1 MMDGNPHPRF
11 LTINCIV
18 RKYQIEITRDRHEGH
33 DETLNHSAAHVQ
45 RLADLI
51 RKGIHDAKI
60 TWAVSW
66 FALTDQSE
74 RYQEIRAKLKELHDQ
89 FGDNVTFIP
98 GGFFANRYNT
108 RDQINQDIS
117 DAFRMIEKWIGEKP
131 KSLIAGFLS
140 AENISYA
147 REKEGVIAV
156 QGNIWSQYAIDNQDG
171 DGSIAYPY
179 YPSTQHFCKP
189 AQGTEDFIDC
199 LNLDGWTVDFF
210 NARLAGGR
218 GRRKNSR
225 LGVGPIE
232 TLGNFGAKNG
242 GMQELQATTTAHF
255 GTSASY
261 NPFTWITTAIEVT
274 LLEEIPDLPA
284 ITEWVAWIKNTWPDV
299 QCIPISHFAEW
310 VRRSFPTNETI
321 EYELHQRGDG
331 VGVAKKGHEIV
342 WLMNRDCRCGI
353 EIDKKGRKTVFDYTR
368 YTIDYHEPQGL
379 GERNWSIFDLINQKK
394 LRKQDKPMD
403 LDRFLGKYP
412 IPVSLKERLRR
423 ISVST
428 KNS

>member
-1 MMDGNPHPRF
+1 MMEGNPRPRF

-18 RKYQIEITRDRHEGH
+18 RKYQIEITRNTHEGH

-45 RLADLI
+45 RLADII
-51 RKGIHDAKI
+51 RKGIPNAKI
-60 TWAVSW
+60 TWAISW

-74 RYQEIRAKLKELHDQ
+74 RYQEIRAKLKELHAQ
-89 FGDNVTFIP
+89 FGDDITFIP

-117 DAFRMIEKWIGEKP
+117 DAFRMIEAWIGEKP

-140 AENISYA
+140 AENIRYA

-179 YPSTQHFCKP
+179 YPSTQHFCKA
-189 AQGTEDFIDC
+189 AQGPGDIIDC

-232 TLGNFGAKNG
+232 TLGNFGAKKG
-242 GMQELQATTTAHF
+242 GMHELQATTTAHF
-255 GTSASY
+255 GTSSPH
-261 NPFTWITTAIEVT
+261 NPFTWITNAIEVT
-274 LLEEIPDLPA
+274 LLEEIPDLPPSPSGSFGSKKHGQMCNAFPFPNSRNGSEVA
-284 ITEWVAWIKNTWPDV
+284 IQIMKILHMSSINGGMGWAW
-299 QCIPISHFAEW
+299 
-310 VRRSFPTNETI
+310 RRRVMKSS
-321 EYELHQRGDG
+321 G
-331 VGVAKKGHEIV
+331 
-342 WLMNRDCRCGI
+342 
-353 EIDKKGRKTVFDYTR
+353 
-368 YTIDYHEPQGL
+368 
-379 GERNWSIFDLINQKK
+379 
-394 LRKQDKPMD
+394 
-403 LDRFLGKYP
+403 
-412 IPVSLKERLRR
+412 
-423 ISVST
+423 
-428 KNS
+428 